1 MGASTKNHTHTT
13 ANKLLLSSC
22 RELGYKI
29 EKTPVNS
36 GGYRH
41 SCSHCGHGCR
51 YGEKQ
56 GTMNSWLV
64 DASKA
69 GCRFAQ
75 MVHVSKVLFEEK
87 EVKDDGTFL
96 ASWGWKQK
104 RKVVVGLECLV
115 GDENAQEGRRKIR
128 IRCRKVRGY

>member
-1 MGASTKNHTHTT
+1 
-13 ANKLLLSSC
+13 
-22 RELGYKI
+22 
-29 EKTPVNS
+29 
-36 GGYRH
+36 
-41 SCSHCGHGCR
+41 
-51 YGEKQ
+51 
-56 GTMNSWLV
+56 MNSWLV